1 MIFFSN
7 FKKRVRDKKKRK
19 NPRSGKRTKKD
30 EIKPLSNKGRKPGGR
45 RELFSE
51 GQLSGELKRGRLRE
65 RTGG

>member
-1 MIFFSN
+1 MILFSD
-7 FKKRVRDKKKRK
+7 FKKRVRGKKGK
-19 NPRSGKRTKKD
+19 NPRRGKRTKRG
-30 EIKPLSNKGRKPGGR
+30 EIKPLSNKGGKPGGR